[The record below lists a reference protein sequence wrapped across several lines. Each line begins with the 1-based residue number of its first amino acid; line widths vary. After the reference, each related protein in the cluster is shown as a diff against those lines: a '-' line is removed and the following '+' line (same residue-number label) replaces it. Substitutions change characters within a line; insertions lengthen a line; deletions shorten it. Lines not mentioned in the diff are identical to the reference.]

1 MFRFGINVPFFKDF
15 LQVET
20 KNGTTLSLR
29 HYQVDFG
36 ELESLSALL

>member
-1 MFRFGINVPFFKDF
+1 MCRLGIDVPFFKEF

-20 KNGTTLSLR
+20 RNVTTLSLR
-29 HYQVDFG
+29 HYQGDFG

>member
-1 MFRFGINVPFFKDF
+1 VPFFKEV
-15 LQVET
+15 LQVGA
-20 KNGTTLSLR
+20 KNKTTLSLR